1 MWFSPP
7 MPSTHSWSP
16 AEQSA
21 HHGTPMDVHTC
32 VELQGLSHPLYLP
45 PDLIPKPRDGASELS
60 CLLQIFLPPPRR
72 GATLSDRFL
81 AFILPGFFLV
91 FFWGGGKEILVSQ
104 RGQGVHLLRGGWG
117 CERAASSGLRGN
129 NLLAFLTFLLLSLS
143 WEIMKI
149 TSFSH
154 C

>member
-1 MWFSPP
+1 MCRVARAQSFVSP
-7 MPSTHSWSP
+7 SWSRP
-16 AEQSA
+16 QTTGWGIRIVPSA
-21 HHGTPMDVHTC
+21 PN
-32 VELQGLSHPLYLP
+32 L
-45 PDLIPKPRDGASELS
+45 
-60 CLLQIFLPPPRR
+60 LPPPRR

-81 AFILPGFFLV
+81 AFILPGFFWV
-91 FFWGGGKEILVSQ
+91 FLGVGGKEILVSQ
-104 RGQGVHLLRGGWG
+104 RGQGVHLLRGGRG
-117 CERAASSGLRGN
+117 FQRAASSGLRGN